1 MRDGPPETVYR
12 LDFESS
18 LTVAMTCPVAGS
30 APIPSIL
37 PVTSHCFTT
46 EPAGVN
52 STRVLS
58 RLPEPLGSPC
68 EPTPFWNPT

>member
-1 MRDGPPETVYR
+1 MTVPPETVYR

-18 LTVAMTCPVAGS
+18 LTVAKTVPVAES

-37 PVTSHCFTT
+37 PVMSHLFTT
-46 EPAGVN
+46 EPVGVI

-58 RLPEPLGSPC
+58 RLPDGATSPC

>member
-1 MRDGPPETVYR
+1 MTVPPDTVYK

-18 LTVAMTCPVAGS
+18 LTVTMTCPLPAS

-37 PVTSHCFTT
+37 PVTSHLFTT
-46 EPAGVN
+46 EPEGVN

-58 RLPEPLGSPC
+58 RLPEVLASPC

>member
-1 MRDGPPETVYR
+1 MTVPLETVYR

-18 LTVAMTCPVAGS
+18 LTVTMTCPVAES

-58 RLPEPLGSPC
+58 RLPEGAASPC